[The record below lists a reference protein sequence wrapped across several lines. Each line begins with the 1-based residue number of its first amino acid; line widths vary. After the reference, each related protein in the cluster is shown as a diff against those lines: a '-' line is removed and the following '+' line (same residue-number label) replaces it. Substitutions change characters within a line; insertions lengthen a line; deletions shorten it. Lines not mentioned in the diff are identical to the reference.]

1 MKKLVIL
8 FLCCVLLAGCS
19 SSKHTSE
26 KEIDNEVYL
35 DEIKQEIYQEAYEA
49 GYRAASDTI
58 IGKMPWYMVDMEE
71 LEESLYMIFDDEAYA
86 EEIKDQIL
94 SYCKIYDRADFRD
107 N

>member
-1 MKKLVIL
+1 MKKLIIL
-8 FLCCVLLAGCS
+8 LLCCVLLAGCS

-35 DEIKQEIYQEAYEA
+35 DEIKQEVYREAYEA
-49 GYRAASDTI
+49 GYRTASDAI
-58 IGKMPWYMVDMEE
+58 IGELPWYMVDMEE

-86 EEIKDQIL
+86 EEIRDQIL
-94 SYCKIYDRADFRD
+94 NYCRIYDRAEFRV